1 MNTSL
6 KFSHVYKTYDKVNA
20 VHDLNLTINTGE
32 LFVIVGASGSG
43 KTTTLKMINRLISPN
58 RGSIKYKNQ
67 NINTFPLKQMR
78 QNIGYVFQNIALFP
92 NMNILENAAI
102 QLRAKNISLSD
113 SKPIVSKF
121 MKQVDLNPNTYLTRM
136 PSELS
141 GGQQQRVG
149 IVRAL
154 AAGPQLILM
163 DEPFSALDP
172 ISRDQLQRLVLD
184 IHKQMHKTIVFVT
197 HDMNEAI
204 RLGTRIAVM
213 DHGHLLQVGTANE
226 IVAHPANKLVAEM
239 FQNQKST
246 NIIDLIAGGFYS
258 KKITSDYFST
268 DKELTIP
275 QLANQL
281 KIKPVLFQSKYFIT
295 TKNLLGFLSSQK

>member
-6 KFSHVYKTYDKVNA
+6 KFSHVYKTYDKVDA

-58 RGSIKYKNQ
+58 HGSIKYKNQ

-113 SKPIVSKF
+113 SKPIVSKS

-184 IHKQMHKTIVFVT
+184 IHKRMHKTIVFVT

-226 IVAHPANKLVAEM
+226 IVTHPANKLVAEM

-258 KKITSDYFST
+258 KKIDSDYFST
-268 DKELTIP
+268 DKKLTIP

-281 KIKPVLFQSKYFIT
+281 KIHPILFQTKYFIT
-295 TKNLLGFLSSQK
+295 TKNLLDFLSSQK